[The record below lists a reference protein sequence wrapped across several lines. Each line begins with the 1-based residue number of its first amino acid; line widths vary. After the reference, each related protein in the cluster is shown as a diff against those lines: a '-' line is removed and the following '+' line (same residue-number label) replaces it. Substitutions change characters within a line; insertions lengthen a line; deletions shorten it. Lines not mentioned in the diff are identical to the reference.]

1 MKDQEQ
7 FHLTT
12 FENLIVERKVRPTV
26 LYPIWEIA
34 GFALGVGTA
43 LLGPK
48 AAMACT
54 VAVEEVID
62 EHYAEQSSALEEEE
76 KDLRETIDKFRE
88 EEIEHRNTA
97 IQHGGQEAIGY
108 PVMRKAIRIGS
119 KAAIWLSERF

>member
-1 MKDQEQ
+1 
-7 FHLTT
+7 
-12 FENLIVERKVRPTV
+12 
-26 LYPIWEIA
+26 
-34 GFALGVGTA
+34 
-43 LLGPK
+43 
-48 AAMACT
+48 
-54 VAVEEVID
+54 VID